1 VSNLDAPDMIELDTV
16 SGSCVTNQV
25 LYNPEH
31 RGIEYDLIPWCERHA
46 MPIMAYSPIGQGGRL
61 LRSKAMVAVAQRRG
75 ATPAQIAIAWSLL
88 RPGVISIPKAGDS
101 AHVRENAAAAAI
113 VLTEADLREI
123 DEAFPPPGRKY
134 PLAML

>member
-1 VSNLDAPDMIELDTV
+1 
-16 SGSCVTNQV
+16 
-25 LYNPEH
+25 
-31 RGIEYDLIPWCERHA
+31 
-46 MPIMAYSPIGQGGRL
+46 
-61 LRSKAMVAVAQRRG
+61 
-75 ATPAQIAIAWSLL
+75 
-88 RPGVISIPKAGDS
+88 VISIPKAGDS